1 MRNLRA
7 VWAVLLLTAAGCSL
21 DYRSTE
27 ESEALR
33 ESVPDLVFSQFTHV
47 SVNGDKVVF
56 RLEAGEAQLFNK
68 KKMTVL
74 SNVIFTEY
82 TDSGE
87 ASITGKA
94 KRAVFHTDTENAE
107 LSGDV
112 YGYSAADQVGFYA
125 QNLVWLK
132 DERVLKS
139 TGLETV
145 RIKKDDGSYIQGV
158 YFTIDARRKSLT
170 FDAAV
175 RGRYF
180 HDDKTN
186 ND

>member
-1 MRNLRA
+1 MQAVYSETVIDHMRNPR
-7 VWAVLLLTAAGCSL
+7 
-21 DYRSTE
+21 
-27 ESEALR
+27 
-33 ESVPDLVFSQFTHV
+33 
-47 SVNGDKVVF
+47 
-56 RLEAGEAQLFNK
+56 
-68 KKMTVL
+68 
-74 SNVIFTEY
+74 NVGRIPNA
-82 TDSGE
+82 DGE

-180 HDDKTN
+180 HDNTN